1 MLPGTEIGAA
11 LAAIEPLR
19 PDVIGLNCATGPQE
33 MDESLRYLAR
43 HTRIPISVIPNAGLP
58 ELRDGEMY
66 YDLTPDE
73 LADHHARFI
82 TDYGVRVVGGCCG
95 TTEAHIAAWSTAA
108 PASLRQPYARSPSRE
123 RLRSTASPRSART
136 RRS

>member
-1 MLPGTEIGAA
+1 MDFLDALSQRVIVYDGATGTSLQRANLTEDDFGGPEFAGCNELLNA
-11 LAAIEPLR
+11 TR

-58 ELRDGEMY
+58 ELRGGEMY

-73 LADHHARFI
+73 LA
-82 TDYGVRVVGGCCG
+82 G
-95 TTEAHIAAWSTAA
+95 
-108 PASLRQPYARSPSRE
+108 
-123 RLRSTASPRSART
+123 
-136 RRS
+136 